1 MDAGTRS
8 FLCAAQGCFATGL
21 SLAAALEHGMSPSA
35 ISHAVRSVEG
45 PTGHSIMCGTNR
57 NRKA

>member
-1 MDAGTRS
+1 MDRDLLGHLPDQY
-8 FLCAAQGCFATGL
+8 LCCVTGL
-21 SLAAALEHGMSPSA
+21 SLAAAPEHGMSPSA

>member
-1 MDAGTRS
+1 MDRDLLGHLPDQY
-8 FLCAAQGCFATGL
+8 LCCSQPVFPWPR
-21 SLAAALEHGMSPSA
+21 LEHGMSPSA